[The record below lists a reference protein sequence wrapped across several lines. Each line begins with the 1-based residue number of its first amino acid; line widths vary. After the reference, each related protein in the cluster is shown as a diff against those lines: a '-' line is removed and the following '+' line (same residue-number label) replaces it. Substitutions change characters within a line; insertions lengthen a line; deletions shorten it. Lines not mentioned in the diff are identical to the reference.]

1 MECCSNFL
9 PFIFQVKLIKF
20 TSISKKFK
28 TLKYN
33 FVKFRE
39 FV

>member
-1 MECCSNFL
+1 MECCSSIL
-9 PFIFQVKLIKF
+9 PFVFQVKLIKF
-20 TSISKKFK
+20 ASISKKFK

-33 FVKFRE
+33 VVKFRE